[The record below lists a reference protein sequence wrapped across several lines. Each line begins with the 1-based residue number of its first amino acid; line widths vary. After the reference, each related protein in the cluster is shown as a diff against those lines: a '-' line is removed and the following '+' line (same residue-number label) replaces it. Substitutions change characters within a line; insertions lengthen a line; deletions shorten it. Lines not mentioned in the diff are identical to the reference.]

1 MPLRSWSDLLDDA
14 GGAGTDFEPIPDGD
28 YDFVIV
34 KSTAEQT
41 KNSKTMYK
49 VQCKVESGPYK
60 DRTVWN
66 NFVISP
72 ENPTALSIFFRQM
85 NILGL
90 DRTFWMTN
98 PSDHHVAEQLQG
110 KRFRGQVAIRSYNGS
125 ESNEIKQFYT
135 PKVAP
140 AGPGSGPSAPAAA
153 PAAGP
158 AAPAPAPAPAFAAPP
173 PAPAGSRGCTPHPG
187 GTSGRRASDPCGPAS
202 ASRSRRRR
210 SAPASVLIDGDGS
223 LGTETALASA
233 GAVSPR
239 TQPSRSHDK
248 GTHPDHRAH
257 DPARRT

>member
-98 PSDHHVAEQLQG
+98 PSDHPVAEQLQG

-140 AGPGSGPSAPAAA
+140 AGVTKIEALPVLGST
-153 PAAGP
+153 
-158 AAPAPAPAPAFAAPP
+158 
-173 PAPAGSRGCTPHPG
+173 TPISN
-187 GTSGRRASDPCGPAS
+187 TYI
-202 ASRSRRRR
+202 
-210 SAPASVLIDGDGS
+210 LNI
-223 LGTETALASA
+223 
-233 GAVSPR
+233 
-239 TQPSRSHDK
+239 K
-248 GTHPDHRAH
+248 
-257 DPARRT
+257 